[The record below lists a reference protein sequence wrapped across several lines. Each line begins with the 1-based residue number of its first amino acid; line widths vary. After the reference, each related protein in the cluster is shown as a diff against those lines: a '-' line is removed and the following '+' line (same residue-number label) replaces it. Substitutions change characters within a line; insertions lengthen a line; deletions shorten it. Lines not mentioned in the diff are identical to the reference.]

1 MAAKKTSKTK
11 STDGGYV
18 APPGATNANR
28 VSGAYNDAGMSL
40 KQYFDSLYKQ
50 TPPKDNPSYRTAP
63 PSNPKS
69 ISTTPN
75 VRSGNIGRRVFPI
88 PDRMEQTQKST
99 NPKTQPPPAPKT
111 PIKITTKSQPINA
124 KDASQLSKKL
134 TKLEI
139 AKFNKTYPKNPRPV
153 NSGLGPRDMRPSYS
167 PSRGDA
173 LSGRTPEGGTRSV
186 LEGFKSFIRGGGLRG
201 SGR

>member
-1 MAAKKTSKTK
+1 MAKKLTGKIK
-11 STDGGYV
+11 SDDGGYI

-28 VSGAYNDAGMSL
+28 LSGAYSDEGMSL

-50 TPPKDNPSYRTAP
+50 TPSKDNPSYRTAP

-124 KDASQLSKKL
+124 KEASQLSN
-134 TKLEI
+134 EI
-139 AKFNKTYPKNPRPV
+139 AKFNKTYAKNPRPV
-153 NSGLGPRDMRPSYS
+153 NSGLGPRDMRSS
-167 PSRGDA
+167 FSSR
-173 LSGRTPEGGTRSV
+173 SSSVESGTRSV
-186 LEGFKSFIRGGGLRG
+186 LEGLRSFMGGGLRKG
-201 SGR
+201 GK